1 MRWIKKKNYTF
12 GFNLSFGFFPQ
23 CSLHIHASYSISQ
36 KLNVPMAP
44 LSEPN
49 AVGIVIAHGKQPSLT
64 SVGRISWEHWSSVIA
79 LNPVRKPP
87 SVAFTTLCRISCKI
101 TILWEK
107 KKWYCGFFMDS
118 YQRAA
123 TWPLPL
129 PNCCGLFFIFQEAWW
144 EIIRINSFRILL
156 VTVNPLCFTADVC
169 WWDGG
174 LCCR

>member
-49 AVGIVIAHGKQPSLT
+49 AVGIVIAHGKRPSLT

-129 PNCCGLFFIFQEAWW
+129 PNCRGLFFYFPRGVMGNNQNKLIQNSPRDSESSLFHCWCVLMRWW
-144 EIIRINSFRILL
+144 AVL
-156 VTVNPLCFTADVC
+156 
-169 WWDGG
+169 
-174 LCCR
+174 

>member
-1 MRWIKKKNYTF
+1 MRWIKKNYIF

-49 AVGIVIAHGKQPSLT
+49 AVGIVIAHGKRPSLT
-64 SVGRISWEHWSSVIA
+64 SVGRTSWAHWSSVVA

-87 SVAFTTLCRISCKI
+87 SVAFSTLCRISCKI
-101 TILWEK
+101 TILWVFHGVLSESSNMASSFTK
-107 KKWYCGFFMDS
+107 LSWPFF
-118 YQRAA
+118 
-123 TWPLPL
+123 
-129 PNCCGLFFIFQEAWW
+129 FFFQEAWW
-144 EIIRINSFRILL
+144 EIIRINSLRILL

>member
-101 TILWEK
+101 TILWGK
-107 KKWYCGFFMDS
+107 KKMILWVFHGLLSESSNMTSSFTKLSWPFF
-118 YQRAA
+118 
-123 TWPLPL
+123 
-129 PNCCGLFFIFQEAWW
+129 LFSK
-144 EIIRINSFRILL
+144 RR
-156 VTVNPLCFTADVC
+156 
-169 WWDGG
+169 DGK
-174 LCCR
+174 

>member
-1 MRWIKKKNYTF
+1 MNKKNHTF
-12 GFNLSFGFFPQ
+12 GFNLSFGVFPQ

-49 AVGIVIAHGKQPSLT
+49 AVGIVIAHGKQPALT
-64 SVGRISWEHWSSVIA
+64 SVGRASWAHWSSVIA
-79 LNPVRKPP
+79 LNAVSKPP

-101 TILWEK
+101 KILWVFHGLPSESSN
-107 KKWYCGFFMDS
+107 M
-118 YQRAA
+118 
-123 TWPLPL
+123 PLSL
-129 PNCCGLFFIFQEAWW
+129 PNCRGLFFFFFLFQEAWW

-156 VTVNPLCFTADVC
+156 MTVTPLCFSADAC

>member
-107 KKWYCGFFMDS
+107 KNDTVGFSWTPIREQQHDLFL
-118 YQRAA
+118 YQIVVAF
-123 TWPLPL
+123 
-129 PNCCGLFFIFQEAWW
+129 FFIFQEAWW